1 MHAVTDWLRGLSGPV
16 VYAVVGAL
24 VFAEDALFFGFVLP
38 GETAAV
44 LGGLLAHQGKVSLG
58 WMVLVVVSAAVIGDS
73 TGYEVGRRLGPAVLR
88 TRTLRK
94 HADRVE
100 GAQDLIRRRGPVA
113 VLLGRFVAFFRA
125 LMPALAGV
133 SRMPYP
139 RFLLFNAIG
148 GVLWGIG
155 FTLLGYFA
163 GSAYSRVEG
172 TVGRSLAIAVA
183 AVVVVALVV
192 WRVRAHR
199 RESRESRA
207 DRPDDS
213 PSDNPGERS
222 GESPDDRGPSQD

>member
-1 MHAVTDWLRGLSGPV
+1 MHAVTDWLSRLSGPV

-58 WMVLVVVSAAVIGDS
+58 WMVLVVVAAAILGDS

-88 TRTLRK
+88 TRSMRR
-94 HADRVE
+94 HADRIE
-100 GAQDLIRRRGPVA
+100 GARDLIRRRGPVA

-133 SRMPYP
+133 SRMPY
-139 RFLLFNAIG
+139 RQFLLYNAVG
-148 GVLWGIG
+148 GLIWGVG

-172 TVGRSLAIAVA
+172 TVGRSLALAVA

-192 WRVRAHR
+192 WRVRSHR
-199 RESRESRA
+199 RGSSREGRQDGQ
-207 DRPDDS
+207 DRH
-213 PSDNPGERS
+213 GGQGAR
-222 GESPDDRGPSQD
+222 DRRDGGN